1 MTLTALSRVCQAAA
15 QAAARLV
22 REMREELVSEDGRV
36 AAKAHKSSAVDPV
49 TAVDLASERFLQHFL
64 LTALPDSSLLGE
76 EEGKTVNLRL
86 LAGNDEWD
94 PNHPGVSAG
103 RRINSSDGIAVEEG
117 LHTPSGKEIA
127 SSGFEDGTN
136 HDGADVTEGGSESV
150 TEDRI
155 VWVVDPIDGTV
166 NFMYGQP
173 DCAVSIAATVNGVP
187 VAAAVAQVPTGTT
200 YIAQVGGPARRIA
213 ETAGAD
219 DKDQFL
225 KAPSA
230 TELASSLV
238 ATGFGYVAA
247 QRRVQ
252 AHVLTQL
259 LPRVRD
265 IRRAGSAAL
274 DLCHLAE
281 GIVDAYYEHGLGPW
295 DYAAGSLIA
304 VRSGVELIL
313 PSLDCD
319 KAQQMLV
326 AGAKGEVLPKLLQ
339 VLGEA
344 GAGGDVG
351 VKLEDM
357 VLTR

>member
-1 MTLTALSRVCQAAA
+1 M
-15 QAAARLV
+15 
-22 REMREELVSEDGRV
+22 
-36 AAKAHKSSAVDPV
+36 

-136 HDGADVTEGGSESV
+136 HDGADATEGGSESV
-150 TEDRI
+150 TEDRT

-200 YIAQVGGPARRIA
+200 YIAQVGGRAENSGDRRC
-213 ETAGAD
+213 G
-219 DKDQFL
+219 
-225 KAPSA
+225 
-230 TELASSLV
+230 
-238 ATGFGYVAA
+238 
-247 QRRVQ
+247 R
-252 AHVLTQL
+252 
-259 LPRVRD
+259 
-265 IRRAGSAAL
+265 
-274 DLCHLAE
+274 
-281 GIVDAYYEHGLGPW
+281 
-295 DYAAGSLIA
+295 
-304 VRSGVELIL
+304 
-313 PSLDCD
+313 
-319 KAQQMLV
+319 
-326 AGAKGEVLPKLLQ
+326 
-339 VLGEA
+339 
-344 GAGGDVG
+344 
-351 VKLEDM
+351 
-357 VLTR
+357 